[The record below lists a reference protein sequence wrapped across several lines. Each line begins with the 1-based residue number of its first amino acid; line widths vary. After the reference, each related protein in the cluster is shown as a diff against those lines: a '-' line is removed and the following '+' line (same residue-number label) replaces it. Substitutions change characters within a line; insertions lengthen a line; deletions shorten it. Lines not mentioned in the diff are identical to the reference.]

1 MRTLVIIRHAKA
13 ERGDGLADIDRTLTE
28 RGHQDAAAA
37 GAWLASRGYK
47 PDLVLCSPARRTR
60 QTWHAVAVGV
70 APSGAAPMVRYEPVL
85 YASDAEEVFEL
96 LREVSPEYAVTL
108 LVGHN
113 PTVSLLSAMLDPD
126 ARRDSDGLRTGG
138 IAVHEWDGSW
148 SDCRPGIGTLVA
160 SHTAR
165 A

>member
-1 MRTLVIIRHAKA
+1 MRTLVILRHAKA
-13 ERGDGLADIDRTLTE
+13 ERGDGMGDIDRTLTE
-28 RGHQDAAAA
+28 RGLADAAEA
-37 GAWLASRGYK
+37 GSWLASRGYR
-47 PDLVLCSPARRTR
+47 PDLVLCSPSRRTR

-85 YASDAEEVFEL
+85 YLSAAEEVFEL
-96 LREVSPEYAVTL
+96 LREVSAEYTVTL

-126 ARRDSDGLRTGG
+126 ARLDSDGLRTGG
-138 IAVHEWDGSW
+138 IAVHEWDGAW
-148 SDCRPGIGTLVA
+148 SDCRPGVATLVA

>member
-1 MRTLVIIRHAKA
+1 MRTLVILRHAKT
-13 ERGDGLADIDRTLTE
+13 ERGEGLRDLDRTLTE
-28 RGHQDAAAA
+28 RGHADATAA
-37 GAWLASRGYK
+37 GAWLASHGYR

-70 APSGAAPMVRYEPVL
+70 APSGASPVVRYEPVL
-85 YASDAEEVFEL
+85 YQSGADEVFDL
-96 LREVSPEYAVTL
+96 LQEVPPEHVVAL

-126 ARRDSDGLRTGG
+126 ATRDSDGLSTSG

-148 SDCRPGIGTLVA
+148 SDCRPGIGSLVA